1 MALPPIVL
9 TIVGIIQMIAKYAP
23 EAKSIYD
30 EARKLFSM
38 LFAGGLLTAEQ
49 QAVLMNWANAH
60 ETAVLNGERPP
71 ELVVDPDPETPAK

>member
-1 MALPPIVL
+1 MPLALPPIVL

-38 LFAGGLLTAEQ
+38 LFSGGFLTISQ
-49 QAVLMNWANAH
+49 QKILMDWANAH
-60 ETAVLNGERPP
+60 EAAVLAGTKPP
-71 ELVVDPDPETPAK
+71 ELVVDPDPS